1 MRWKEKGINLIM
13 GLTVVFLVMGIETN
27 TAYAGNLALSG
38 AEGLDAACMAGRAVT
53 NLSAALDEGN
63 LGLVYTSYQ
72 QLSMARESAAGAYT
86 YASYASGS
94 GTAGTYAYYAR
105 VYANDALRW
114 IEEAETYAYQAYTQ
128 RSAYYCLLALNRIGL
143 FNMYMCTA
151 IYNASQ
157 GSNGGRY

>member
-38 AEGLDAACMAGRAVT
+38 AEGLDAACVAGRAVT
-53 NLSAALDEGN
+53 NLSGSLAEGD
-63 LGLVYTSYQ
+63 LGLVYTAYQ
-72 QLSMARESAAGAYT
+72 QLSMARQSAADAYIF
-86 YASYASGS
+86 AGYASGS
-94 GTAGTYAYYAR
+94 GTSGTYAYYAR
-105 VYANDALRW
+105 MYANDALRW
-114 IEEAETYAYQAYTQ
+114 AEEAEHYASLGYSYN
-128 RSAYYCLLALNRIGL
+128 SVSYCLLALNRIGL